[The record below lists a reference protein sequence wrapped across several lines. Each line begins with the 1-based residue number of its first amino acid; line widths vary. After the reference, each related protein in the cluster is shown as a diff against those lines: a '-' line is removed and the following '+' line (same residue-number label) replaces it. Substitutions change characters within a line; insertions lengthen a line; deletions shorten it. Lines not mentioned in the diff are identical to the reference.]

1 MRYFYD
7 GGDKKHRKYC
17 VRIDAQ
23 GDSHGYAAEVEIEL
37 YWWCYFEC
45 TGKSITRKY
54 TITRQRS
61 ADTLYSELLQMFEE
75 AGFDP
80 QPMEQDE
87 LHVLISQ
94 AVCREVRGA

>member
-23 GDSHGYAAEVEIEL
+23 GDSHGYAAEVDMEV
-37 YWWCYFEC
+37 YWWDNFENA
-45 TGKSITRKY
+45 GKSLTREY

-61 ADTLYSELLQMFEE
+61 ADTLHGELLRMFEQ
-75 AGFDP
+75 AGFYP
-80 QPMEQDE
+80 QPREQDE
-87 LHVLISQ
+87 LHALITQ
-94 AVCREVRGA
+94 AVFHEVRGA

>member
-7 GGDKKHRKYC
+7 GGGKKHRKYC

-37 YWWCYFEC
+37 YWWDNFENA
-45 TGKSITRKY
+45 GKSLVREY

-61 ADTLYSELLQMFEE
+61 ADTLHGELLQMFER
-75 AGFDP
+75 AGFFP
-80 QPMEQDE
+80 QRMEQDE
-87 LHVLISQ
+87 LHALISQ

>member
-37 YWWCYFEC
+37 YWWGNFEHA
-45 TGKSITRKY
+45 GKTVTREY

-61 ADTLYSELLQMFEE
+61 ADTLHGELLQMFEQ
-75 AGFDP
+75 AGFYP
-80 QPMEQDE
+80 QPREQDE
-87 LHVLISQ
+87 LHALISR

>member
-23 GDSHGYAAEVEIEL
+23 GDSHGYAAEVEMEL
-37 YWWCYFEC
+37 YWWDYFEC
-45 TGKSITRKY
+45 AGKSITREY

-75 AGFDP
+75 AGFYP

-87 LHVLISQ
+87 LHVLITQ
-94 AVCREVRGA
+94 AVCSEVRGA

>member
-1 MRYFYD
+1 MRNFYY

-23 GDSHGYAAEVEIEL
+23 GDSHGYAAEVEMEL
-37 YWWCYFEC
+37 YWLDKFENG
-45 TGKSITRKY
+45 GKSVTRKC

-61 ADTLYSELLQMFEE
+61 ADTLYSGLLQMFEK
-75 AGFDP
+75 AGFYP

-87 LHVLISQ
+87 LHVLIKQ
-94 AVCREVRGA
+94 AVCSEVRGA

>member
-23 GDSHGYAAEVEIEL
+23 GDSHGYAAEIEMEL
-37 YWWCYFEC
+37 YWWDSFENA
-45 TGKSITRKY
+45 GKSLTRKY

-75 AGFDP
+75 TCFYP

-87 LHVLISQ
+87 LHALISQ
-94 AVCREVRGA
+94 AVCREVRRA

>member
-23 GDSHGYAAEVEIEL
+23 GDSHGYAAEVLLEL
-37 YWWCYFEC
+37 YWWDNFEC
-45 TGKSITRKY
+45 TGKSIAREY
-54 TITRQRS
+54 TIARQRT
-61 ADTLYSELLQMFEE
+61 ADTLYSELLQMLEE
-75 AGFDP
+75 AGFYP

-87 LHVLISQ
+87 MHVLITQ
-94 AVCREVRGA
+94 AVCSEVRGA

>member
-23 GDSHGYAAEVEIEL
+23 GDSRGYAAEVEMEL
-37 YWWCYFEC
+37 YWWDYFDNA
-45 TGKSITRKY
+45 GKTVTREY

-61 ADTLYSELLQMFEE
+61 ADTLHGELLQMFEQ
-75 AGFDP
+75 AGFYP
-80 QPMEQDE
+80 QSREQDE
-87 LHVLISQ
+87 LHALISQ

>member
-23 GDSHGYAAEVEIEL
+23 GDSRGYAAEVEMEL
-37 YWWCYFEC
+37 YWWDYFDNA
-45 TGKSITRKY
+45 GKTVTREY

-61 ADTLYSELLQMFEE
+61 ADTLHGELLQMFEQ
-75 AGFDP
+75 AGFYP
-80 QPMEQDE
+80 QHREQDE
-87 LHVLISQ
+87 LHALISQ
-94 AVCREVRGA
+94 AVCREVRGL

>member
-7 GGDKKHRKYC
+7 GGDKNHRKYC

-23 GDSHGYAAEVEIEL
+23 GDSRGYAAEVEMEL
-37 YWWCYFEC
+37 YWWDNFERA
-45 TGKSITRKY
+45 GKSLTRER

-61 ADTLYSELLQMFEE
+61 ADTLHGELLRMFEQ
-75 AGFDP
+75 AGFSP
-80 QPMEQDE
+80 RRIEQDE
-87 LHVLISQ
+87 LRALISQ

>member
-7 GGDKKHRKYC
+7 GGDKKHREYC

-23 GDSHGYAAEVEIEL
+23 GDSHGYAAEVEMEL
-37 YWWCYFEC
+37 YWWDDFENA
-45 TGKSITRKY
+45 GKSLTREC

-61 ADTLYSELLQMFEE
+61 AGALHSELLRMFEQ
-75 AGFDP
+75 AGFCP
-80 QPMEQDE
+80 QRMEQDE
-87 LHVLISQ
+87 LCALISR

>member
-7 GGDKKHRKYC
+7 GGDKKHREYC

-23 GDSHGYAAEVEIEL
+23 GDSHGYAAEVEMEL
-37 YWWCYFEC
+37 YWWDNFENE
-45 TGKSITRKY
+45 GKTITREY

-61 ADTLYSELLQMFEE
+61 ADTLHGELLQMFEQ
-75 AGFDP
+75 AGFYP
-80 QPMEQDE
+80 QHREQDE
-87 LHVLISQ
+87 LHVLITQ

>member
-1 MRYFYD
+1 MRHFYD

-23 GDSHGYAAEVEIEL
+23 GDSHGYAAEVEMEL
-37 YWWCYFEC
+37 YWWDNFEHA
-45 TGKSITRKY
+45 GKSVTREY

-75 AGFDP
+75 AGFYP

>member
-1 MRYFYD
+1 MRHFYD

-23 GDSHGYAAEVEIEL
+23 GDSHGYAAEVEMEL
-37 YWWCYFEC
+37 FWWDNFEHA
-45 TGKSITRKY
+45 GKSVTREY

-75 AGFDP
+75 AGFYP

-87 LHVLISQ
+87 MHVLITQ
-94 AVCREVRGA
+94 AVCGEVRGA

>member
-7 GGDKKHRKYC
+7 GGGKKHREYC

-23 GDSHGYAAEVEIEL
+23 GDSRGYAAEVEIEL
-37 YWWCYFEC
+37 YWWGDFENA
-45 TGKSITRKY
+45 GKSLTRER

-61 ADTLYSELLQMFEE
+61 ADTLHGELLQMFEQ
-75 AGFDP
+75 AGFHP
-80 QPMEQDE
+80 QRMEQDE
-87 LHVLISQ
+87 LRALISQ

>member
-23 GDSHGYAAEVEIEL
+23 GDSRGYAAEVEMEL
-37 YWWCYFEC
+37 YWWDNFERA
-45 TGKSITRKY
+45 GKTVTREY

-61 ADTLYSELLQMFEE
+61 ADTLHGELLQMFEQ
-75 AGFDP
+75 AGFYP
-80 QPMEQDE
+80 QPREQDE
-87 LHVLISQ
+87 LHALISQ

>member
-23 GDSHGYAAEVEIEL
+23 GDSRGYAAEVEMEL
-37 YWWCYFEC
+37 YWWDNFEHA
-45 TGKSITRKY
+45 GKTITREY

-61 ADTLYSELLQMFEE
+61 ADTLYSELLQMFEQ
-75 AGFDP
+75 AGFYP
-80 QPMEQDE
+80 QHREQDE
-87 LHVLISQ
+87 LHALISQ

>member
-23 GDSHGYAAEVEIEL
+23 GDSRGYMAEVEMEL
-37 YWWCYFEC
+37 FWWDNFENA
-45 TGKSITRKY
+45 GKTVRREY

-61 ADTLYSELLQMFEE
+61 ADKLYSALLRMFEE
-75 AGFDP
+75 AGFYP
-80 QPMEQDE
+80 QPIEQDE
-87 LHVLISQ
+87 MHVLITQ
-94 AVCREVRGA
+94 AVCSEVRGA